1 MGAAREVDLNLLCKN
16 WAYIILYGLVGTF
29 INFLGLFC
37 FLFVFKG
44 IIFSKL
50 IPEMT
55 QNHGLSDN
63 NMLLLSS
70 TLTAT
75 DTVAV
80 LSLLPKHDFPKIH
93 SIIFGEGLLNDAVA
107 IILFNMSKKLI
118 STHQHLDLFSGSG
131 LLTLIKEFL
140 VSISLSVMVGLLI
153 GYLFLY
159 IARRAPFEKM
169 KRGTAEICLIFVLG
183 FFSFY
188 LAENLGFSGIISIFC
203 FVVVAANYS
212 QKFLSEKTFQSIDSL
227 FKSGAF
233 LAESIAFVY
242 LGFQSF
248 QVFAADDFGKIFF
261 LSGFAILAIGV
272 IRWISI
278 GMPAFLFLCYEDL
291 RVEPSELIL
300 IWYSGLIRGAV
311 SVALIFSF
319 HADKTDQVLRKVV
332 LLVSLITSLAF
343 GSASLFVTKKLGF
356 GETNMR

>member
-1 MGAAREVDLNLLCKN
+1 
-16 WAYIILYGLVGTF
+16 
-29 INFLGLFC
+29 
-37 FLFVFKG
+37 
-44 IIFSKL
+44 
-50 IPEMT
+50 MT
-55 QNHGLSDN
+55 HSQGLSDN

-118 STHQHLDLFSGSG
+118 ATHEHLDLFSGSG
-131 LLTLIKEFL
+131 LLTLVREFG
-140 VSISLSVMVGLLI
+140 VSITLSVFVGLVI
-153 GYLFLY
+153 GYVFLY
-159 IARRAPFEKM
+159 TARRAPFEKM
-169 KRGTAEICLIFVLG
+169 KQGTAEICLIFVLG

-227 FKSGAF
+227 FISGAF
-233 LAESIAFVY
+233 LAESIAIIS
-242 LGFQSF
+242 LGFQAF
-248 QVFAADDFGKIFF
+248 QAFTADDLGRILF
-261 LSGFAILAIGV
+261 LSGFAILAIGI

-291 RVEPSELIL
+291 RVEPSELVL
-300 IWYSGLIRGAV
+300 IWFSGLIRGAV

-319 HADKTDQVLRKVV
+319 HEDQTDLVLKKVV
-332 LLVSLITSLAF
+332 LLVSLLTSLGF
-343 GSASLFVTKKLGF
+343 GNLSQFVTKKLGF
-356 GETNMR
+356 GATNMR

>member
-1 MGAAREVDLNLLCKN
+1 
-16 WAYIILYGLVGTF
+16 
-29 INFLGLFC
+29 
-37 FLFVFKG
+37 
-44 IIFSKL
+44 
-50 IPEMT
+50 MT
-55 QNHGLSDN
+55 HSHGLSDN

-80 LSLLPKHDFPKIH
+80 LSLLPKNDFPKIH

-118 STHQHLDLFSGSG
+118 ATHEHLDLFSGTG
-131 LLTLIKEFL
+131 LLTLVKEFV
-140 VSISLSVMVGLLI
+140 VSISLSVFVGLVV

-159 IARRAPFEKM
+159 VARRAPFEKM
-169 KRGTAEICLIFVLG
+169 KQGTAEICLIFVLG

-233 LAESIAFVY
+233 LAESIAFIY
-242 LGFQSF
+242 LGFQAF
-248 QVFAADDFGKIFF
+248 QVFTADDLTRILF
-261 LSGFAILAIGV
+261 LSGFAIMAIGI

-291 RVEPSELIL
+291 RVEPSELVL
-300 IWYSGLIRGAV
+300 IWFSGLIRGSV

-319 HADKTDQVLRKVV
+319 HTDQTDQVLKKIVLVV
-332 LLVSLITSLAF
+332 ALVTSIGF
-343 GSASLFVTKKLGF
+343 GNLSQYVTKKLGF
-356 GETNMR
+356 GKTNMR

>member
-1 MGAAREVDLNLLCKN
+1 
-16 WAYIILYGLVGTF
+16 
-29 INFLGLFC
+29 
-37 FLFVFKG
+37 
-44 IIFSKL
+44 
-50 IPEMT
+50 MT
-55 QNHGLSDN
+55 HSQGLSDN

-75 DTVAV
+75 DTVAA
-80 LSLLPKHDFPKIH
+80 LSLLPKHNFPKIH

-118 STHQHLDLFSGSG
+118 ATHEHLDLFSGSG
-131 LLTLIKEFL
+131 LLTLVREFG
-140 VSISLSVMVGLLI
+140 VSITLSVFVGLVI
-153 GYLFLY
+153 GYVFLY
-159 IARRAPFEKM
+159 TARRAPFEKM
-169 KRGTAEICLIFVLG
+169 KQGTAEICLIFVLG

-233 LAESIAFVY
+233 LAESIAFIY
-242 LGFQSF
+242 LGFQAL
-248 QVFAADDFGKIFF
+248 QVFTADDLVRILF
-261 LSGFAILAIGV
+261 LSGFAILAIGI

-291 RVEPSELIL
+291 RVEPSELVL
-300 IWYSGLIRGAV
+300 IWFSGLIRGAV

-319 HADKTDQVLRKVV
+319 HEDQTDLVLKKVV
-332 LLVSLITSLAF
+332 LLVSLLTSLGF
-343 GSASLFVTKKLGF
+343 GNLSQFVTKKLGF
-356 GETNMR
+356 GATNMR

>member
-1 MGAAREVDLNLLCKN
+1 
-16 WAYIILYGLVGTF
+16 
-29 INFLGLFC
+29 
-37 FLFVFKG
+37 
-44 IIFSKL
+44 
-50 IPEMT
+50 
-55 QNHGLSDN
+55 
-63 NMLLLSS
+63 
-70 TLTAT
+70 
-75 DTVAV
+75 
-80 LSLLPKHDFPKIH
+80 
-93 SIIFGEGLLNDAVA
+93 
-107 IILFNMSKKLI
+107 
-118 STHQHLDLFSGSG
+118 
-131 LLTLIKEFL
+131 
-140 VSISLSVMVGLLI
+140 
-153 GYLFLY
+153 
-159 IARRAPFEKM
+159 M
-169 KRGTAEICLIFVLG
+169 KQGTAEICLMFVLG

-242 LGFQSF
+242 LGFQAF
-248 QVFAADDFGKIFF
+248 QVFTADDLGKILF
-261 LSGFAILAIGV
+261 LSGFVLLAIGI

-291 RVEPSELIL
+291 RVEPSELVL

-319 HADKTDQVLRKVV
+319 HADKTDQMLRKIV
-332 LLVSLITSLAF
+332 LVVSLMTSLAF

>member
-1 MGAAREVDLNLLCKN
+1 
-16 WAYIILYGLVGTF
+16 
-29 INFLGLFC
+29 
-37 FLFVFKG
+37 
-44 IIFSKL
+44 
-50 IPEMT
+50 MT
-55 QNHGLSDN
+55 QSKGLSDN

-80 LSLLPKHDFPKIH
+80 LSLLPKNDFPKIH

-118 STHQHLDLFSGSG
+118 ATHEHLDLFSGSG
-131 LLTLIKEFL
+131 LFVLVREFL
-140 VSISLSVMVGLLI
+140 VSISLSVFVGLVV

-159 IARRAPFEKM
+159 VARRAPFAETKQ
-169 KRGTAEICLIFVLG
+169 GTAEICLIFVLG
-183 FFSFY
+183 FLSFY

-212 QKFLSEKTFQSIDSL
+212 QKFLSDKTFQSIDSL

-233 LAESIAFVY
+233 IAESIAFVY
-242 LGFQSF
+242 LGFQAF
-248 QVFAADDFGKIFF
+248 QVFTADDLGTILM
-261 LSGFAILAIGV
+261 LSCFAIFAIGI

-319 HADKTDQVLRKVV
+319 HADKTDQMLRKVV
-332 LLVSLITSLAF
+332 LVVSLITSIGF
-343 GSASLFVTKKLGF
+343 GSASLFVTQKLQF
-356 GETNMR
+356 KNTSMRYS